1 MCCPLCR
8 AKFGRGFAP
17 VVDQSM
23 QKTIKEE
30 TGEAFEKRRAELIRA
45 GQWVGSKKL
54 MRFSYGNTY
63 TRVQDAPLAFPEDS
77 SCKLKLEHSWAMFV
91 ILTEDRQKSEYYI
104 KSVTY
109 HVPRIDKA
117 SGGPL
122 YKEEREKVRVTKQP
136 FVLSRDS
143 SSPFFIELDIEF
155 HEWTQVEPQHVVY
168 KLKFEGKGDH

>member
-1 MCCPLCR
+1 
-8 AKFGRGFAP
+8 
-17 VVDQSM
+17 
-23 QKTIKEE
+23 
-30 TGEAFEKRRAELIRA
+30 
-45 GQWVGSKKL
+45 
-54 MRFSYGNTY
+54 
-63 TRVQDAPLAFPEDS
+63 
-77 SCKLKLEHSWAMFV
+77 MFV

-104 KSVTY
+104 KNVTY

-122 YKEEREKVRVTKQP
+122 YKEEREKVRVTTQP
-136 FVLSRDS
+136 FVLSRGS